1 MISENEVDGDGEAD
15 CANGEGD
22 RVANGEAKSE
32 GDRVADGEGDRV
44 AIGEGDRVADGEA
57 KSEGD
62 DVSCVASLDRLTA
75 VFILPF

>member
-1 MISENEVDGDGEAD
+1 MTSDNELDADAEADVDAEAD
-15 CANGEGD
+15 CANGEGN
-22 RVANGEAKSE
+22 RVANGK
-32 GDRVADGEGDRV
+32 
-44 AIGEGDRVADGEA
+44 A

>member
-1 MISENEVDGDGEAD
+1 MTSDNELDADAEADVDAEAD
-15 CANGEGD
+15 CANGEGN
-22 RVANGEAKSE
+22 RVAK
-32 GDRVADGEGDRV
+32 GEGDRV
-44 AIGEGDRVADGEA
+44 ANGKA